1 MGKRRGRPSKSGR
14 RTASGRLVRAETPES
29 AKPSEWVKARFDRF
43 GSHYCWALGRAYA
56 SGLLGEGNEAKDR
69 LDSAGK
75 FVTLYQRYYGGS
87 VYSCP
92 LDQTPRSNYVSDYDH
107 DRQTAEKDW
116 LKAAMLALEASGG
129 MPFFE
134 QLITRAHVDT
144 GPSWLDRLLAVWTHN
159 KDLPKA
165 NEKLKAKGLK
175 LLKAQEYED
184 ADLAVLKA
192 AIVALDAVPGSART
206 TRRAA

>member
-14 RTASGRLVRAETPES
+14 RTASGRLARDPNHVPES
-29 AKPSEWVKARFDRF
+29 AKPSEWVKARLERF
-43 GSHYCWALGRAYA
+43 GTHYCWALGRAYA

-92 LDQTPRSNYVSDYDH
+92 LDQTPRSNFVAPYDH
-107 DRQTAEKDW
+107 DRQEPEKEW
-116 LKAAMLALEASGG
+116 IKSAMRLLEASGG

-134 QLITRAHVDT
+134 QLISRAHVDQ
-144 GPSWLDRLLAVWTHN
+144 GPTWLDRLLDDQIKHPADKMV
-159 KDLPKA
+159 LA
-165 NEKLKAKGLK
+165 AALK
-175 LLKAQEYED
+175 
-184 ADLAVLKA
+184 
-192 AIVALDAVPGSART
+192 ALDAIPASVRT
-206 TRRAA
+206 ARRAA

>member
-87 VYSCP
+87 AYSCP
-92 LDQTPRSNYVSDYDH
+92 LDQTPRSSYVSDYDPE
-107 DRQTAEKDW
+107 RQEPEREW
-116 LKAAMLALEASGG
+116 IRAALRAVEASGG

-134 QLITRAHVDT
+134 QLITRLHIDA
-144 GPSWLDRLLAVWTHN
+144 GPAWLDRLLDGPRHSADKMVL
-159 KDLPKA
+159 DA
-165 NEKLKAKGLK
+165 ALK
-175 LLKAQEYED
+175 
-184 ADLAVLKA
+184 
-192 AIVALDAVPGSART
+192 ALDAIPGSAKT
-206 TRRAA
+206 QRRAA